1 MLRHCIEN
9 DEMIVEENVNNS
21 DTQETEE
28 VTHLDSLEV
37 MILANK
43 AYIRGQLIQIGKV
56 GLIDP
61 IIVQA
66 EKHLR
71 TCKECRLEVK
81 QPRKPI
87 SISKS
92 DWLSLLSK

>member
-1 MLRHCIEN
+1 MNYEK
-9 DEMIVEENVNNS
+9 IVGGTNKNS
-21 DTQETEE
+21 DMQDTVEIK
-28 VTHLDSLEV
+28 HLDSLEI

-61 IIVQA
+61 IIEHA
-66 EKHLR
+66 EVHLR
-71 TCKECRLEVK
+71 NCKECRLEVK

-87 SISKS
+87 SIPKS

>member
-1 MLRHCIEN
+1 MNSGE
-9 DEMIVEENVNNS
+9 IVDKRTKNS
-21 DTQETEE
+21 EIQDTED
-28 VTHLDSLEV
+28 VKHLDSLEI

-61 IIVQA
+61 IIEQA
-66 EKHLR
+66 EIHLR
-71 TCKECRLEVK
+71 SCRECRMEVK

-87 SISKS
+87 SIPKS